1 MKSAK
6 IVCFVLLMFIKPHI
20 HKAYLL
26 PNLSYFVCAVPKENS
41 DEAGQGRHSWL
52 VIYAN
57 SLKFNILKKPSD
69 A

>member
-6 IVCFVLLMFIKPHI
+6 IVCFVLLMFIKPQI

-26 PNLSYFVCAVPKENS
+26 PNLSYFVWAVPKGNR

-57 SLKFNILKKPSD
+57 SLRENLNLTF
-69 A
+69 